1 MPRFEYKVV
10 PAPSR
15 GIKAKGVKRAEDRFA
30 LALATVMNEH
40 GAEGWDY
47 IRADILPAE
56 ERSGLTSKQ
65 TVYHNMLIFRR
76 ELAEPIEDGTE
87 DRVEAEDR
95 LALAPPADMAEETGD
110 QAMDEAAEEPGTA
123 PEPEAAPEPE
133 TEDSP
138 PLAAQ

>member
-87 DRVEAEDR
+87 DQVEAEDR
-95 LALAPPADMAEETGD
+95 LALAPPADMAKETGD
-110 QAMDEAAEEPGTA
+110 QAMDEAADEPGTA
-123 PEPEAAPEPE
+123 PEPEPEA
-133 TEDSP
+133 EDSP